1 MNRRMNMRVSQD
13 GFTIVELMIALGI
26 ALIIVLGL
34 YAFLVD
40 TQRSYL
46 NVASNDQNNRRS
58 KNAVTVTRNFLQQ
71 AGFVNYLNARASIG
85 LGNAADPARCNG
97 RSWDKV
103 CIESTR
109 DQSEIYVR
117 YYGSSNKDS
126 YPVGITAP
134 DPDEPDMRMYD
145 CSGRFIGNKHLVT
158 ERLYLDND
166 DHNLYCQI
174 VEDKCTDCSDP
185 EKLNHRTYLVERNI
199 EKFAAFAMPSCSKSS
214 SSGSAGECAFVRA
227 DQVSDWSKVIAV
239 KFVLVQAEESG
250 QKVIKRSDGEKFT
263 LWGKSGEEI
272 VYEAPADSK
281 VRRMLSGSAFL
292 RNE

>member
-1 MNRRMNMRVSQD
+1 MRVSQD

-85 LGNAADPARCNG
+85 LGNAADPKRCNG
-97 RSWDKV
+97 KSWDKV
-103 CIESTR
+103 CIESTG

-126 YPVGITAP
+126 YPVGKTAGP
-134 DPDEPDMRMYD
+134 TLVSSGGDPDERSTLTKMITTFTARSLRTSARTAATLRSSTTGPTWSSATSRSLRRSR
-145 CSGRFIGNKHLVT
+145 CLHAQSRPAAAQQASAPLSRLIRSATGR
-158 ERLYLDND
+158 R
-166 DHNLYCQI
+166 
-174 VEDKCTDCSDP
+174 
-185 EKLNHRTYLVERNI
+185 
-199 EKFAAFAMPSCSKSS
+199 
-214 SSGSAGECAFVRA
+214 
-227 DQVSDWSKVIAV
+227 
-239 KFVLVQAEESG
+239 
-250 QKVIKRSDGEKFT
+250 
-263 LWGKSGEEI
+263 
-272 VYEAPADSK
+272 
-281 VRRMLSGSAFL
+281 
-292 RNE
+292 